1 MARRPSASVVL
12 FAATVFLSAGL
23 VFQLQPLI
31 AKYVLPWF
39 GGTPAVW
46 TVCLLFFQVGL
57 FFGYA
62 YAMLTTQCL
71 SAGWQAAVHAGLLV
85 AALAVLP
92 ITPDARWKP
101 EAGGDP
107 TWRILQLLVVSVGLP
122 YFLLS
127 ATGPLL
133 QAWFALV
140 RPQLSPYPLYALS
153 NLGSL
158 LGLISYPF
166 LVEPAFGAD
175 QQTRVWSWCFLAF
188 VVGCSACGAVVWRA
202 RAEIRSRRAAQ
213 AAGGAAGGAALGAAR
228 PRGGQLAFWF
238 CLAMVPSVLLLA
250 STNLVCTD
258 VAVVPFLWVL
268 PLILYLLSFI
278 FCFHDLRWCP
288 RGFWAIAWAVTVAAT
303 VHLLHRGIGVGSSH
317 SIPVQVAVLFGLL
330 FCCAMLCHGELARS
344 KPDPAHLTTFY
355 LTIAAGG
362 AAGGI
367 FVGLVAPR
375 VFPVNIEVS
384 IAMLAC
390 TLLVLIAFFQDP
402 ASRLRRGRPRWAWS
416 CLLLAVT
423 ALAAAQAGLFQSSLV
438 GVQEVHRNFF
448 GVLQVRIEPAAAPE
462 NGFVCQLI
470 HGRTMHG
477 MQLTDADKRSWPTA
491 YYGPQSGIGLLLGA
505 DRPAHPRRV
514 GVVGLGVGTLAAY
527 AQPGDHF
534 CFYEINPD
542 VIELAR
548 RFFEYLS
555 QCQGTTDVIEGDARI
570 VLEQQSPQSFDVL
583 VLDAFSSDS
592 IPVHLLTQEAF
603 SVYLRQLKQDGV
615 LAVHISN
622 VHLDLGPVVAAHC
635 DHFGLAVACVES
647 LTDDRRQTRRAVWM
661 LLSRNERTLETEAI
675 RRVKSPL
682 PKHRLVWTD
691 QRNSVFQAL
700 RVWSSDSDGP

>member
-1 MARRPSASVVL
+1 MTSRPTATVVL

-23 VFQLQPLI
+23 VFQVQPLI

-46 TVCLLFFQVGL
+46 TVCLLFFQIGL

-62 YAMLTTQCL
+62 YAMLTTRYVP
-71 SAGWQAAVHAGLLV
+71 AGWQAIVHIGLLV
-85 AALAVLP
+85 AALALLP

-101 EAGGDP
+101 DAGSDP
-107 TWRILQLLVVSVGLP
+107 TWRIIQLLVVSVGVP

-140 RPQLSPYPLYALS
+140 RPHLSPYPLYALS

-166 LVEPAFGAD
+166 LVEPALSSD
-175 QQTRVWSWCFLAF
+175 QQTQMWSWCFLAF
-188 VVGCSACGAVVWRA
+188 VVGCSACGIVVWRT
-202 RAEIRSRRAAQ
+202 RAESRGVPVVRE
-213 AAGGAAGGAALGAAR
+213 GAAPRACAAAR
-228 PRGGQLAFWF
+228 PSLGQLAFWF
-238 CLAMVPSVLLLA
+238 CLAMVPSVMLLA

-268 PLILYLLSFI
+268 PLVLYLLSLI

-288 RGFWAIAWAVTVAAT
+288 RGFWSIAWAVSVAAT
-303 VHLLHRGIGVGSSH
+303 VRVLYRGVGVVTSDP
-317 SIPVQVAVLFGLL
+317 ILVQVAVLFGLL

-355 LTIAAGG
+355 LTMAAGG

-375 VFPVNIEVS
+375 VFPINVEVS

-390 TLLVLIAFFQDP
+390 TALVLVMFFLDP
-402 ASRLRRGRPRWAWS
+402 ASRLRRGRPRWAWNG
-416 CLLLAVT
+416 LLLAV
-423 ALAAAQAGLFQSSLV
+423 AVLAAAQVGLFRRSLA
-438 GVQEVHRNFF
+438 GIQEVHRNFF
-448 GVLQVRIEPAAAPE
+448 GVLQVKLQPAAAAE
-462 NGFVCQLI
+462 NGYVCQLI

-477 MQLTDADKRSWPTA
+477 MQLTDADKRRWPTA
-491 YYGPQSGIGLLLGA
+491 YYGPQSGIGLVLGE
-505 DRPAHPRRV
+505 DRAASSRRV

-527 AQPGDHF
+527 ARPGDHYR
-534 CFYEINPD
+534 FYEINPA
-542 VIELAR
+542 VIKLAEQ
-548 RFFEYLS
+548 FFEYLS
-555 QCQGTTDVIEGDARI
+555 ECRGTTDVVEGDARI
-570 VLEQQSPQSFDVL
+570 VLEQERPQSFDVL

-592 IPVHLLTQEAF
+592 IPVHLLTREAF
-603 SVYLRQLKQDGV
+603 AVYQRHLKEDGV

-622 VHLDLGPVVAAHC
+622 VHLDLSPVVAGHS
-635 DHFGLAVACVES
+635 DYFGLAMAEVES
-647 LTDDRRQTRRAVWM
+647 AGDDQRQTRHAVWM
-661 LLSRNERTLETEAI
+661 LLSRTSGALETEAI
-675 RRVKSPL
+675 QRLKRP
-682 PKHRLVWTD
+682 PPDRELVWTD
-691 QRNSVFQAL
+691 QRNSVFQTL
-700 RVWSSDSDGP
+700 RSWMWEDVEP